1 MKDLK
6 IYYERNSMFP
16 GHDGVF
22 CKTNPDITFVDKNVA
37 FLSYTMLKMNGSDT
51 FYDEFCV
58 KSIDGGKTFLEPRL
72 MRSFKKKTPTG
83 RETYFKK
90 STFYHKKQGK
100 FICFLMKA
108 LYDENDV
115 ILRNNTPPNPSVHLG
130 YPFYVFRDNE
140 TGDYVGEPIELKLP
154 FKADCFSP
162 FGQPIEFDN
171 GDVLMNF
178 YGAKKG
184 EGKYYAWS
192 MILSF
197 DGKTFT
203 VKDYGERLTCK
214 KGIGFS
220 EASIATLND
229 KYYITLRG
237 EEEGYLAVSK
247 DGLNYDEPIV
257 WKWDDGTILENYM
270 TQQRWLRF
278 KDGLYLAYTRKGA
291 NNDHVF
297 RHRAPMFMARFDE
310 DNLCLIKSTEVILV
324 PELGAR
330 LGNFNITDV
339 SDTESWLVTAEW
351 MQTWPPEWYNYKI
364 CERYGSNNSIWV
376 AKVKVIED

>member
-22 CKTNPDITFVDKNVA
+22 CKVNPDITILDGGVA

-51 FYDEFCV
+51 FYDEYCV
-58 KSIDGGKTFLEPRL
+58 KSTDGGKTFGEPML
-72 MRSFKKKTPTG
+72 MRGFQKIENGT
-83 RETYFKK
+83 RETFFKK

-100 FICFLMKA
+100 FVCLMLKA
-108 LYDENDV
+108 LFDENDV
-115 ILRNNTPPNPSVHLG
+115 ILRNGPWPSVHLG
-130 YPFYVFRDNE
+130 YPYFILRDTV
-140 TGDYVGEPIELKLP
+140 TGDYVGEPIKIDIP
-154 FKADCFSP
+154 FEYDCFSP

-184 EGKYYAWS
+184 EKRYSLFVMRLA
-192 MILSF
+192 F
-197 DGKTFT
+197 DGEKFI
-203 VKDYGERLTCK
+203 VKEVGDRLTEYT
-214 KGIGFS
+214 GFGFS
-220 EASIATLND
+220 EASIARLND
-229 KYYITLRG
+229 KYYMTIRAEDRG
-237 EEEGYLAVSK
+237 LLAISN
-247 DGLNYDEPIV
+247 DGLSYSEPITWV
-257 WKWDDGTILENYM
+257 WDDGTMLENYM

-351 MQTWPPEWYNYKI
+351 MQTNPPEWWNYKI
-364 CERYGSNNSIWV
+364 CERYGSNNSIWKAV
-376 AKVKVIED
+376 VKIVEE

>member
-22 CKTNPDITFVDKNVA
+22 CKVNPDITILEGGVA

-51 FYDEFCV
+51 FYDEYCV
-58 KSIDGGKTFLEPRL
+58 KSTDGGKTFGEPKI
-72 MRSFKKKTPTG
+72 MRGFQKIEKG
-83 RETYFKK
+83 IRETFFKK
-90 STFYHKKQGK
+90 STFYHKKHGK
-100 FICFLMKA
+100 FICLMLKA
-108 LYDENDV
+108 LFDENDV
-115 ILRNNTPPNPSVHLG
+115 ILRNGPWPSVHLG
-130 YPFYVFRDNE
+130 YPYFILRDTV
-140 TGDYVGEPIELKLP
+140 TGDYVGEPIKIDIP
-154 FKADCFSP
+154 FEYDCFSP

-184 EGKYYAWS
+184 EKRYSLFVMRLA
-192 MILSF
+192 F
-197 DGKTFT
+197 DGENFV
-203 VKDYGERLTCK
+203 VKEVGDRLTEYT
-214 KGIGFS
+214 GFGFS
-220 EASIATLND
+220 EASIAKLND
-229 KYYITLRG
+229 KYYMTIRAEDRG
-237 EEEGYLAVSK
+237 LLAISN
-247 DGLNYDEPIV
+247 DGLSYSEPITWV
-257 WKWDDGTILENYM
+257 WDDGTILENYM

-278 KDGLYLAYTRKGA
+278 KDGLYLAYTRRGA
-291 NNDHVF
+291 NNDHIF

-364 CERYGSNNSIWV
+364 CERYGATNSIWV
-376 AKVKVIED
+376 AKVKILED

>member
-22 CKTNPDITFVDKNVA
+22 CKVNPDITILDDGVA

-51 FYDEFCV
+51 FYDEYCV
-58 KSIDGGKTFLEPRL
+58 KSLDGGKTFGEPKV
-72 MRSFKKKTPTG
+72 MRCFSKKTETG
-83 RETYFKK
+83 RETFFKK

-100 FICFLMKA
+100 FICLIMKA

-115 ILRNNTPPNPSVHLG
+115 ILRNGGWPSVHLG
-130 YPFYVFRDNE
+130 YPYYIFRDKD
-140 TGDYVGEPIELKLP
+140 TGDYIGEPIELKLP
-154 FKADCFSP
+154 FEADCFSP

-171 GDVLMNF
+171 GDVLINF
-178 YGAKKG
+178 YGALKG
-184 EGKYYAWS
+184 EKRYHIWT

-197 DGKTFT
+197 DGEKFEVKQVGDRFT
-203 VKDYGERLTCK
+203 ENT
-214 KGIGFS
+214 GFGYS
-220 EASIATLND
+220 EASIAKLND
-229 KYYITLRG
+229 KYYMTIRAEDRG
-237 EEEGYLAVSK
+237 LLAIST
-247 DGLNYDEPIV
+247 DGLSYSEPIT
-257 WKWDDGTILENYM
+257 WMWDDGTMLENYM

-351 MQTWPPEWYNYKI
+351 MQTNPPEWYNYKI
-364 CERYGSNNSIWV
+364 CERYGSNNSIWKAV
-376 AKVKVIED
+376 VKIVEE